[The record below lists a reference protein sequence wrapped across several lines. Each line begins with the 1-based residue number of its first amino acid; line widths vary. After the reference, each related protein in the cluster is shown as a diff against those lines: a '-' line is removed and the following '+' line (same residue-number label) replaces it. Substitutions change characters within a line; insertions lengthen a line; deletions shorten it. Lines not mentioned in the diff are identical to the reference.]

1 MNAPSAP
8 LPLSDTPLLQYWQ
21 QQLITLLQQQAA
33 DDDGAHDLS
42 HFHRVWA
49 AARHILQQHSEADAL
64 VVLAA
69 CYLHDLV
76 NLPKNHPQREQASR
90 MAAAKAGPLLQAAGF
105 PADKLQAVAHAIEA
119 HSFSANITPRTLE
132 AQIVQDAD
140 RMDALGAIGLARM
153 FYTSGRMGRQ
163 LAHADDPL
171 ASTRQLDDRE
181 YALDHIEVKLEKLP
195 AMMQT
200 AAGRAMAEE
209 RLQRL
214 RTFRQQFVE
223 EWLAR

>member
-1 MNAPSAP
+1 MSP
-8 LPLSDTPLLQYWQ
+8 LDLTPQLQHWQ
-21 QQLITLLQQQAA
+21 QLLIGLLQQQDPDA
-33 DDDGAHDLS
+33 DGAHDLT

-49 AARHILQQHSEADAL
+49 VARQILPHHPQADAL

-76 NLPKNHPQREQASR
+76 NLPKNHPDRAQASR
-90 MAAAKAGPLLQAAGF
+90 QAAIKASQLLADAGF
-105 PADKLQAVAHAIEA
+105 PADKLAAVVHAIEA
-119 HSFSANITPRTLE
+119 HSFSANIPPQSDE
-132 AQIVQDAD
+132 ARIVQDAD

-163 LAHADDPL
+163 LAHPDNPSGDG
-171 ASTRQLDDRE
+171 RVLDDRE

-195 AMMQT
+195 SMMQT
-200 AAGRAMAEE
+200 EAGRAMAAE
-209 RLQRL
+209 RVARL
-214 RTFRQQFVE
+214 HAFRQQFIE

>member
-1 MNAPSAP
+1 MSP
-8 LPLSDTPLLQYWQ
+8 LELTPQLQHWQ
-21 QQLITLLQQQAA
+21 QQLIGLLQQQEPDA
-33 DDDGAHDLS
+33 DGAHDLS

-49 AARHILQQHSEADAL
+49 AARHILPHHPQADAL

-76 NLPKNHPQREQASR
+76 NLPKNHPDRAQASR
-90 MAAAKAGPLLQAAGF
+90 LAAAKASQLLADAGF
-105 PADKLQAVAHAIEA
+105 PADKLAAVAHAIEA
-119 HSFSANITPRTLE
+119 HSFSANIPPQTDE
-132 AQIVQDAD
+132 ARIVQDAD

-163 LAHADDPL
+163 LAHPDNPL
-171 ASTRQLDDRE
+171 GAGRALDDRE

-200 AAGRAMAEE
+200 AAGRAMAVE
-209 RLQRL
+209 RLARL
-214 RTFRQQFVE
+214 HAFRQQFVE

>member
-1 MNAPSAP
+1 MTTQHDA
-8 LPLSDTPLLQYWQ
+8 LLQQWQ
-21 QQLITLLQQQAA
+21 QQLIILLQQQAP
-33 DDDGAHDLS
+33 DEDGAHDLT

-49 AARHILQQHSEADAL
+49 AARHIMRQHAQADAL

-90 MAAAKAGPLLQAAGF
+90 MAAASASQLLAQNGF
-105 PADKLQAVAHAIEA
+105 PAERIAAVAHAIEA
-119 HSFSANITPRTLE
+119 HSFSANIAPRSIE
-132 AQIVQDAD
+132 AKIVQDAD
-140 RMDALGAIGLARM
+140 RMDALGTIGLARM

-163 LAHADDPL
+163 LAHPDNPL
-171 ASTRQLDDRE
+171 GQGRQLDDRE

-195 AMMQT
+195 GMMQT
-200 AAGRAMAEE
+200 EAGKAMAEE
-209 RLQRL
+209 RLARL
-214 RTFRQQFVE
+214 LSFRQQFVE

>member
-1 MNAPSAP
+1 MNSLAQDPA
-8 LPLSDTPLLQYWQ
+8 LLQHWQ
-21 QQLITLLQQQAA
+21 QQLILLLQQQPA
-33 DDDGAHDLS
+33 DEDGAHDLS

-49 AARHILQQHSEADAL
+49 AARQILHHYPQADAL

-76 NLPKNHPQREQASR
+76 NLPKNHPQREQASC
-90 MAAAKAGPLLQAAGF
+90 MAAAKAEQLLAAARF
-105 PADKLQAVAHAIEA
+105 PDDRLAAVAHAIEA

-163 LAHADDPL
+163 LAHPDNPL
-171 ASTRQLDDRE
+171 GTDRVLDDRE

-195 AMMQT
+195 GMMQT
-200 AAGRAMAEE
+200 AAGRAMAET

-214 RTFRQQFVE
+214 LAFRQQFVE

>member
-1 MNAPSAP
+1 MNAATAAP
-8 LPLSDTPLLQYWQ
+8 TPLDTPLLQHWQ
-21 QQLITLLQQQAA
+21 QQLIELLQQQAP

-49 AARHILQQHSEADAL
+49 AARHILQQHNDADAL

-90 MAAAKAGPLLQAAGF
+90 MAAAKAGPLLHAAGF
-105 PADKLQAVAHAIEA
+105 PADKLDDVAHAIEA
-119 HSFSANITPRTLE
+119 HSFSANIAPRTLE

-163 LAHADDPL
+163 LAHPDDPL
-171 ASTRQLDDRE
+171 ASTRPLDDRE
-181 YALDHIEVKLEKLP
+181 FALDHIEVKLEKLP

-200 AAGRAMAEE
+200 AAGRAMAEQ
-209 RLQRL
+209 RLQAL
-214 RTFRQQFVE
+214 RAFRQLFVE

>member
-1 MNAPSAP
+1 MTTQHDA
-8 LPLSDTPLLQYWQ
+8 LLQHWQ
-21 QQLITLLQQQAA
+21 QQLITLLQQQAPDA
-33 DDDGAHDLS
+33 DGAHDLS

-49 AARHILQQHSEADAL
+49 AARQILQHYPPADAL

-90 MAAAKAGPLLQAAGF
+90 MAAASASHLLAQNGF
-105 PADKLQAVAHAIEA
+105 PAERIAAVAHAIEA
-119 HSFSANITPRTLE
+119 HSFSANITPRSIE
-132 AQIVQDAD
+132 AKIVQDAD
-140 RMDALGAIGLARM
+140 RMDALGCIGLARM

-163 LAHADDPL
+163 LAHPDNPL
-171 ASTRQLDDRE
+171 GQGRELDDRE

-195 AMMQT
+195 GMMQT
-200 AAGRAMAEE
+200 EAGKAMAEE
-209 RLQRL
+209 RLARL
-214 RTFRQQFVE
+214 LSFRQQFVE